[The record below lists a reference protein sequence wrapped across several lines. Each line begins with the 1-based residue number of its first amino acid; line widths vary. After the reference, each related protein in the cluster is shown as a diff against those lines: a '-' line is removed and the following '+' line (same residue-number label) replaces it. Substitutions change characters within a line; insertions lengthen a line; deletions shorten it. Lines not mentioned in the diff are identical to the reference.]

1 MSGILIIDDE
11 QHVAEAL
18 TNMIEMYAPGF
29 EVLGSCN
36 NLLTAKDAIRELKPG
51 IVLLDVEM
59 GDEKGLDIAKHF
71 PQQPFKLIFIT
82 AHQNYAVDAFR
93 LSAVDY
99 LLKPVNPVLLAK
111 ALLKAKNAIDA
122 ELLSSKLDDVLHHT
136 MINSKRNK
144 KIVLKTLESVHVV
157 DLEDIM
163 YCEAHGGYTTFY
175 LSDKSRI
182 VISNTLGEYEGHF
195 ADYGFV
201 RIHHSYLLNIHYI
214 KRFDKLSDS
223 NVVLKDNTSLPV
235 AVRKRDQLLEALQ
248 KL

>member
-1 MSGILIIDDE
+1 MSTILIIDDE
-11 QHVAEAL
+11 PHVAEAL
-18 TNMIEMYAPGF
+18 TNMIALYAPGF
-29 EVLGSCN
+29 DVLGCCHS
-36 NLLTAKDAIRELKPG
+36 LLAAKEAIREQKPD

-99 LLKPVNPVLLAK
+99 LLKPVNPVLLAE
-111 ALLKAKNAIDA
+111 ALLKAKTAIDTGA
-122 ELLSSKLDDVLHHT
+122 LSSKLDDVLQHT
-136 MINSKRNK
+136 LVNSKKNK

-157 DLEDIM
+157 DLEDVM

-182 VISNTLGEYEGHF
+182 VVSNTLGEYEGHF
-195 ADYGFV
+195 AGYGFV
-201 RIHHSYLLNIHYI
+201 RIHHSYLLNINYI
-214 KRFDKLSDS
+214 KRFDKLEGN
-223 NVVLKDNTSLPV
+223 NVILKDNTSLPV